1 MSHPAEPRSFEAM
14 ELVYEQLAAAL
25 DRVGPDDEVLFLTR
39 LAMVMA
45 HRAGAAID
53 LAACIEAAQGEG
65 ARRPVAA
72 S

>member
-1 MSHPAEPRSFEAM
+1 MNHPAEPRSSGDM
-14 ELVYEQLAAAL
+14 ESAYEQLAAAI
-25 DRVGPDDEVLFLTR
+25 DRAGPKDEALFLTR
-39 LAMVMA
+39 LAMVMV

-65 ARRPVAA
+65 ERRPVAA